1 VLRFGRKDA
10 NPSVVTLADQARD
23 QGQWERA
30 AELYREALRRNPD
43 NAPIWVQYGHML
55 KESGQLGRAET
66 AYRRSIEIDDDSA
79 DSHLQLGHVLKLQG
93 KRDEAAAAYLRA
105 IAIDRSLA
113 DACSE
118 LTALGWSKEKLSQL
132 QVDAPVGDAATR
144 PVRIGASNRRAPG
157 SVSRRKKVSVITRAD
172 RAKELGQWELAV
184 RLYRRVLGRNPCN
197 PAIWIQYGH
206 VLKEAGRL
214 AEAETAYRSAVTY
227 NKRDAD
233 PEMHLGH
240 VLKLQGRKKEAQA
253 AYLRAF
259 ALDPSLDGA
268 LREFAQFGWS
278 EAHFSELRRM
288 LGADIAEHVSCP
300 SEIRELQPLSRIAV
314 VLHLY
319 YPALWIEMRDAIA
332 RIPEPF
338 DLFVSV
344 VRGASEQLKTIVTQA
359 FPNARVFEVE
369 NRGRDIGPFLFL
381 LQTGVLFQYDL
392 VCKLHTK
399 RSSHMASFLAQG
411 LARHDGD
418 GWRRELVNGV
428 LGSPQQ
434 ISQIISSFRL
444 YPDIGLVVADG
455 NIYRGHEFWVAN
467 EELLAKLLPRLGISP
482 DVRDRSFP
490 GGSIF
495 WTRSSLLRK
504 LSGAGLSLEDF
515 EPEPAKVDGGL
526 AHAVERMFGLICE
539 SEGMRVVE
547 SGRLAE
553 LAQQASRTSV
563 GITSESPQL
572 IRTRSKLQDEIRIIR
587 DSGLFDETY
596 YLDQNPDVAQTGAD
610 PLLHF
615 LEHGGFEDRNPHPL
629 MHVSFYLRRYPD
641 VASSGV
647 NPAIHYVLTGARE
660 QRICNP
666 AGHSPFDN
674 YGLMP
679 AETPDIAGVKESFLN
694 NPLISVVM
702 PVYATRQDHERVV
715 IEAIRSVQGQTYVN
729 WELCICDDG
738 STYRPALRAVGELR
752 QNDSRIRFVVFEANQ
767 GISAATNAAIRLA
780 EGEFVALMDHDD
792 MLAPN
797 ALYEVVKA
805 INRYPTVDVL
815 YTDQDKIDINNNR
828 TEPFY
833 KPSWSPELFRGV
845 MFVGHLLVVR
855 RSLLARLGGLDV
867 RFDKVQDFELMLRL
881 SETTPYIVH
890 IPKILYHWRMMPDSV
905 ASGINAK
912 SGIEERQVAAVI
924 AHLERL
930 GVRAKAITN
939 TDWPHRVKVLPDGL
953 RKRPKVSII
962 IPSKDAPDYI
972 GRCLETVFGRTSY
985 ENYEVVVVDNGSRDP
1000 RALEILRS
1008 HPIIHCPFDRP
1019 FNFSRANNFGVARS
1033 SGEYLVLL
1041 NNDTEVIS
1049 PDWLENLLFHFL
1061 EYDDVGIVGPLL
1073 SYPDGRVQHAGVVL
1087 GLRGTADHIMR
1098 FFPENADGYAG
1109 SLSCT
1114 REVSAVTAACLMMP
1128 RHLFDEIG
1136 GFTEEFATHYQDVDL
1151 CLRVRKKGLR
1161 VLFTPHSRLRHFESA
1176 SRGGFYDYL
1185 DRDLILDVWGD
1196 VIAQGDPYYNVNF
1209 DRNFCDYTA
1218 HNRYFPS

>member
-1 VLRFGRKDA
+1 
-10 NPSVVTLADQARD
+10 
-23 QGQWERA
+23 
-30 AELYREALRRNPD
+30 
-43 NAPIWVQYGHML
+43 
-55 KESGQLGRAET
+55 
-66 AYRRSIEIDDDSA
+66 
-79 DSHLQLGHVLKLQG
+79 
-93 KRDEAAAAYLRA
+93 
-105 IAIDRSLA
+105 
-113 DACSE
+113 
-118 LTALGWSKEKLSQL
+118 
-132 QVDAPVGDAATR
+132 
-144 PVRIGASNRRAPG
+144 
-157 SVSRRKKVSVITRAD
+157 
-172 RAKELGQWELAV
+172 
-184 RLYRRVLGRNPCN
+184 
-197 PAIWIQYGH
+197 
-206 VLKEAGRL
+206 
-214 AEAETAYRSAVTY
+214 
-227 NKRDAD
+227 
-233 PEMHLGH
+233 
-240 VLKLQGRKKEAQA
+240 
-253 AYLRAF
+253 
-259 ALDPSLDGA
+259 
-268 LREFAQFGWS
+268 
-278 EAHFSELRRM
+278 
-288 LGADIAEHVSCP
+288 
-300 SEIRELQPLSRIAV
+300 
-314 VLHLY
+314 
-319 YPALWIEMRDAIA
+319 
-332 RIPEPF
+332 
-338 DLFVSV
+338 
-344 VRGASEQLKTIVTQA
+344 
-359 FPNARVFEVE
+359 
-369 NRGRDIGPFLFL
+369 
-381 LQTGVLFQYDL
+381 
-392 VCKLHTK
+392 
-399 RSSHMASFLAQG
+399 
-411 LARHDGD
+411 
-418 GWRRELVNGV
+418 
-428 LGSPQQ
+428 
-434 ISQIISSFRL
+434 
-444 YPDIGLVVADG
+444 
-455 NIYRGHEFWVAN
+455 
-467 EELLAKLLPRLGISP
+467 
-482 DVRDRSFP
+482 
-490 GGSIF
+490 
-495 WTRSSLLRK
+495 
-504 LSGAGLSLEDF
+504 
-515 EPEPAKVDGGL
+515 
-526 AHAVERMFGLICE
+526 
-539 SEGMRVVE
+539 
-547 SGRLAE
+547 
-553 LAQQASRTSV
+553 
-563 GITSESPQL
+563 
-572 IRTRSKLQDEIRIIR
+572 
-587 DSGLFDETY
+587 
-596 YLDQNPDVAQTGAD
+596 LDQNPDVAQTGAD
-610 PLLHF
+610 PLSHF
-615 LEHGGFEDRNPHPL
+615 LEHGGFEGRNPHPL
-629 MHVSFYLRRYPD
+629 MHVSFYLQRYPD
-641 VASSGV
+641 VVSSGV
-647 NPAIHYVLTGARE
+647 NPAVHYLLTGARE

-679 AETPDIAGVKESFLN
+679 AETPDIAGIKESFLN

-738 STYRPALRAVGELR
+738 STYRPALHAVGKLR
-752 QNDSRIRFVVFEANQ
+752 QNDSRIRFVAFEANQ
-767 GISAATNAAIRLA
+767 GISAATNAAISLA

-797 ALYEVVKA
+797 ALYEVIKA
-805 INRYPTVDVL
+805 INCCPAVDVL
-815 YTDQDKIDINNNR
+815 YTDQDKIDLDNNR

-855 RSLLARLGGLDV
+855 RSLLAKLGGLDV
-867 RFDKVQDFELMLRL
+867 RFDKVQDYELMLRL
-881 SETTPYIVH
+881 SETTSCIVH

-905 ASGINAK
+905 ATGANAK
-912 SGIEERQVAAVI
+912 SGIEERQVAAVT
-924 AHLERL
+924 AHLGRL

-939 TDWPHRVKVLPDGL
+939 ADWPHRVKVLPDGL

-1087 GLRGTADHIMR
+1087 GIRGTADHIMR

-1136 GFTEEFATHYQDVDL
+1136 GFTEEFVTHYQDLDL

-1161 VLFTPHSRLRHFESA
+1161 VLFTPHGRLRHFESA